1 MVRTAIMSV
10 RTIFMNLLE
19 PVSGRQFAKMV
30 GQSEGAVR
38 KAVERSSIINGVTA
52 DKKYIPQ
59 IAAAEWGKP
68 ILPEFLVATP
78 VAIKPEA
85 KKAAAL
91 PKVKKEKP
99 EPQTADQVVA
109 EVMSEKLPHVSKQD
123 AANIDDQTEEEDTP
137 DTILKT
143 EAERQAAILKVK
155 ILRLAYAE
163 KRSQVVSKDKI
174 DAVLFAFGTEL
185 RVAIEGITNR
195 AIDNIL
201 AVSDDRAKAKRVLD
215 EEIYNTLNNVS
226 NSETLIF

>member
-1 MVRTAIMSV
+1 
-10 RTIFMNLLE
+10 MNLLE

-38 KAVERSSIINGVTA
+38 KAVDRSSIINGVTA

-68 ILPEFLVATP
+68 ILPEFLKLEQA
-78 VAIKPEA
+78 AIKPKV
-85 KKAAAL
+85 KKTVAP
-91 PKVKKEKP
+91 PKAKKEKP
-99 EPQTADQVVA
+99 EAQTADQVVA
-109 EVMSEKLPHVSKQD
+109 EVMSEKLPQVSKKD
-123 AANIDDQTEEEDTP
+123 AENIDDQTEEEDTP
-137 DTILKT
+137 DTIQKT

-155 ILRLAYAE
+155 ILRLAYLE
-163 KRSQVVSKDKI
+163 KRAMVVSKDKI
-174 DAVLFAFGTEL
+174 DAVLFAFGAEL